1 MGENGRNSDRTVGT
15 SGEGLAAIR
24 RAFDCSDALA
34 LTIAGM
40 AREGRMARGA
50 LLWPLPD
57 RDETTL
63 LTQGRAA
70 ELAYGREGAVLV
82 LHAIAP
88 GEFYGSLLGG
98 SSDGGTQVEA
108 LADSAG
114 AHFATT
120 TVLRLMEGYSCVAL
134 ALARQMAMRIEA
146 MRRRMVESVLLSA
159 TGRIAAELLRQAG
172 ATPDRTIR
180 PIPVWAELA
189 VQVQSTRET
198 VSRAVSGWE
207 KRGLVKRV
215 AGGLQVVA
223 PHRLEELVY

>member
-1 MGENGRNSDRTVGT
+1 MGDRGTSAGRAGGT
-15 SGEGLAAIR
+15 SGESLAAVR
-24 RAFDCSDALA
+24 EAFGCGDALA
-34 LTIAGM
+34 ETIAAM
-40 AREGRMARGA
+40 ARESRMSRGA
-50 LLWPLPD
+50 VLWPLAG

-98 SSDGGTQVEA
+98 AGEGATQVEA
-108 LADSAG
+108 MSDGAG
-114 AHFATT
+114 AHFSTA

-134 ALARQMAMRIEA
+134 ALARQMASRIEA
-146 MRRRMVESVLLSA
+146 MRRRMVESALLSA
-159 TGRIAAELLRQAG
+159 TGRIAAELLRQAN
-172 ATPDRTIR
+172 AAPDRTIR
-180 PIPVWAELA
+180 PMPVWAELA

-207 KRGLVKRV
+207 KRGLVRRV
-215 AGGLQVVA
+215 EGGLQVVA

>member
-1 MGENGRNSDRTVGT
+1 MAGDS
-15 SGEGLAAIR
+15 LAAIR
-24 RAFDCSDALA
+24 LAFGCGDVLA
-34 LTIAGM
+34 ETIATM
-40 AREGRMARGA
+40 ARESRMVRGA
-50 LLWPLPD
+50 VLWPLPG

-63 LTQGRAA
+63 LTLGRAA
-70 ELAYGREGAVLV
+70 EMAYGREGAVLV
-82 LHAIAP
+82 LHTIAP

-98 SSDGGTQVEA
+98 GEGGTQVEA

-114 AHFATT
+114 AHFSTA

-134 ALARQMAMRIEA
+134 ALARQMAARIEA
-146 MRRRMVESVLLSA
+146 MRRRMVESALLSA
-159 TGRIAAELLRQAG
+159 TGRIAAELLRQAR
-172 ATPDRTIR
+172 AQPDRTIR
-180 PIPVWAELA
+180 PMPVWAELA

-215 AGGLQVVA
+215 EGGLQVVA

>member
-1 MGENGRNSDRTVGT
+1 MGDGGRS
-15 SGEGLAAIR
+15 SGRMAGDSLAAIR
-24 RAFDCSDALA
+24 LAFGCGDVLA
-34 LTIAGM
+34 ETIATM
-40 AREGRMARGA
+40 ARESRMVRGA
-50 LLWPLPD
+50 VLWPLPG

-63 LTQGRAA
+63 LTLGRAA
-70 ELAYGREGAVLV
+70 EMAYGREGAVLV
-82 LHAIAP
+82 LHTIAP

-98 SSDGGTQVEA
+98 GEGGTQVEA

-114 AHFATT
+114 AHFSTA

-134 ALARQMAMRIEA
+134 ALARQMAARIEA
-146 MRRRMVESVLLSA
+146 MRRRMVESALLSA
-159 TGRIAAELLRQAG
+159 TGRIAAELLRQAR
-172 ATPDRTIR
+172 AQPDRTIR
-180 PIPVWAELA
+180 PMPVWAELA

-215 AGGLQVVA
+215 EGGLQVVA

>member
-1 MGENGRNSDRTVGT
+1 MGEPGRTGRT
-15 SGEGLAAIR
+15 SGDSLAAIR
-24 RAFDCSDALA
+24 KAFGCDDKLA
-34 LTIAGM
+34 VSIAGM
-40 AREGRMARGA
+40 AREGRLRRGSV
-50 LLWPLPD
+50 LWPLAG

-63 LTQGRAA
+63 LTFGRAA
-70 ELAYGREGAVLV
+70 EMAYGREGAVLV

-98 SSDGGTQVEA
+98 SSEGGTQVEA
-108 LADSAG
+108 LVDSAG
-114 AHFATT
+114 AHFSTA

-134 ALARQMAMRIEA
+134 ALTRQMAARIEA
-146 MRRRMVESVLLSA
+146 MRRRMVETALLSA
-159 TGRIAAELLRQAG
+159 TGRIAAELLRQSR
-172 ATPDRTIR
+172 ATADRTIR

-198 VSRAVSGWE
+198 VSRAISLWE

-215 AGGLQVVA
+215 EGGLMVVA